1 MDGHGARDPD
11 DDFGPLG
18 LLYVGLAVA
27 GALFIGGSLVFELSS
42 HELAGAIVMGVGCF
56 VGLLTYV
63 VGSHALR

>member
-27 GALFIGGSLVFELSS
+27 GALFVGGSLLFELTS
-42 HELAGAIVMGVGCF
+42 HELAGAIVMAVGCL
-56 VGLLTYV
+56 VGLLTYLAGS
-63 VGSHALR
+63 VGVR